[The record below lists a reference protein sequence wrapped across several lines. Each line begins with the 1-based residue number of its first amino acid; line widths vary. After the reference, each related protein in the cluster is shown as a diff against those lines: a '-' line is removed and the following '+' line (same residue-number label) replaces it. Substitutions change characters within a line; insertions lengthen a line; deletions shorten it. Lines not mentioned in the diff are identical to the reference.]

1 MAANGSSYNARR
13 MKVLIANRGEIAV
26 RIIRACRE
34 MGYPTVAVYSEP
46 DRAAL
51 HVVSADAAMPIGP
64 APSRDS
70 YLRVDRILEAA
81 KKSGAD
87 AIHPGYGFLAENADF
102 ARACRDAGLL
112 FIGPSP
118 ESIDAMG
125 SKTESRQRMKAAGV
139 PVVPGLTEAVRSYEE
154 IEAFAREAGF
164 PIMIKAS
171 AGGGGKGL
179 RHVEREEDL
188 RSAYERVTSEAL
200 SFFGDGSVY
209 AEKFI
214 ASPRHIEV
222 QVVGD
227 QHGNIVHVG
236 ERECTLQR
244 RHQKVV
250 EECPSAVVD
259 EELREQLGA
268 MAVRAAAA
276 VNYYSTGT
284 IECLMGPDRQFY
296 FLEMNTRLQVEHPV
310 TEMVWGVDLVKEQ
323 LRVARGEKLS
333 FRQEDLRPLGHAIE
347 CRIYAEDP
355 ARRFAPS
362 PGLIRYIN
370 LPEGPGVR
378 NDQGVYAGYTVPVF
392 YDPMLS
398 KLIVHAKTR
407 GEAIARMRRALLEY
421 RVEGIMT
428 TIPFFSYIMNHPD
441 FAAAKFDTGFI
452 DRILPDIDFAN
463 HPTSERHVDA
473 AIAAAAILAFE
484 ESQNVKLP
492 DDTHSGWR
500 NAARAEAVRGRI

>member
-1 MAANGSSYNARR
+1 

-34 MGYPTVAVYSEP
+34 LGYPTVAVYSEP
-46 DRAAL
+46 DRSAL
-51 HVVSADAAMPIGP
+51 HTVYADQAMPVGE
-64 APSRDS
+64 APSRES

-81 KKSGAD
+81 KKTGAN
-87 AIHPGYGFLAENADF
+87 AVHPGYGFLAENADF

-118 ESIDAMG
+118 ESIEAMG
-125 SKTESRQRMKAAGV
+125 SKTESRQRMQAAGV
-139 PVVPGLTEAVRSYEE
+139 PVVPGLTEAVKSFDE
-154 IEAFAREAGF
+154 IEAFARDAGF

-171 AGGGGKGL
+171 AGGGGKGMRL
-179 RHVEREEDL
+179 VERAEDL
-188 RSAYERVTSEAL
+188 RSSYDRVTSEAE

-214 ASPRHIEV
+214 TNPRHIEV
-222 QVVGD
+222 QIVGD

-250 EECPSAVVD
+250 EEAPSPVVD
-259 EELREQLGA
+259 ETLRARLGA
-268 MAVRAAAA
+268 MAVKAAAA

-284 IECLMGPDRQFY
+284 IECLMGSDREFY

-323 LRVARGEKLS
+323 LRIAQGEKLS
-333 FRQEDLRPLGHAIE
+333 FRQEDLQPLGHAIE

-355 ARRFAPS
+355 ARNFAPS

-370 LPEGPGVR
+370 LPQGPGVR
-378 NDQGVYAGYTVPVF
+378 NDQGVYAGYTVPVH

-398 KLIVHAKTR
+398 KLIVHGSSR
-407 GEAIARMRRALLEY
+407 DEAIARMRRALQEY

-428 TIPFFSYIMNHPD
+428 TIPFFTFIMNNPE
-441 FAAAKFDTGFI
+441 FQAAEFDTGFI
-452 DRILPDIDFAN
+452 DRILPQIDFA
-463 HPTSERHVDA
+463 HRPTTDAHVEAAIVAA
-473 AIAAAAILAFE
+473 AIAAFE
-484 ESQNVKLP
+484 EAQNVKLP
-492 DDTHSGWR
+492 EDGASRWR
-500 NAARAEAVRGRI
+500 DAARIEGIRGRL

>member
-1 MAANGSSYNARR
+1 MPAG

-26 RIIRACRE
+26 RVIRACRE

-46 DRAAL
+46 DRTAL
-51 HVVSADAAMPIGP
+51 HVTFADQAMPIGP
-64 APSRDS
+64 APSRES
-70 YLRVDRILEAA
+70 YLRIDRILEAA
-81 KKSGAD
+81 KKSGAE

-112 FIGPSP
+112 FVGPSP
-118 ESIDAMG
+118 ESIEAMG
-125 SKTESRQRMKAAGV
+125 SKTESRQRMRAAGV
-139 PVVPGLTEAVRSYEE
+139 PVVPGLTEPVKSFEE
-154 IEAFAREAGF
+154 IADFARTAGF
-164 PIMIKAS
+164 PLMIKAS

-179 RHVEREEDL
+179 RFVEREEDL
-188 RSAYERVTSEAL
+188 HAAYERVTSEAE
-200 SFFGDGSVY
+200 SFFGDGAVY

-214 ASPRHIEV
+214 SSPRHIEV

-259 EELREQLGA
+259 DELRAQLGA
-268 MAVRAAAA
+268 MAVKAAAA

-323 LRVARGEKLS
+323 LRIARGERLS

-355 ARRFAPS
+355 ARKFAPS
-362 PGLIRYIN
+362 PGLIRYIS

-398 KLIVHAKTR
+398 KLIVHAQSR
-407 GEAIARMRRALLEY
+407 PEAIARMRRALTEY

-428 TIPFFSYIMNHPD
+428 TIPFFTFIMNDPAFNAGD
-441 FAAAKFDTGFI
+441 FDTGYI
-452 DRILPDIDFAN
+452 DRILPTIDFAQRSPAG
-463 HPTSERHVDA
+463 HDADA

-492 DDTHSGWR
+492 EDASSRWR
-500 NAARAEAVRGRI
+500 EVARGEAVRGRL

>member
-1 MAANGSSYNARR
+1 

-26 RIIRACRE
+26 RVIRACRE

-51 HVVSADAAMPIGP
+51 HVVYADEAIPIGP
-64 APSRDS
+64 APSRES
-70 YLRVDRILEAA
+70 YLRIDRILEAA
-81 KKSGAD
+81 RKSGAK
-87 AIHPGYGFLAENADF
+87 AIHPGYGFLSENAAF
-102 ARACRDAGLL
+102 ARACIDAGLL

-125 SKTESRQRMKAAGV
+125 SKTESRKLMKAAGV
-139 PVVPGLTEAVRSYEE
+139 PVVPGLVEPVKSFDE
-154 IEAFAREAGF
+154 IAAFAAEAGF

-171 AGGGGKGL
+171 AGGGGKGMRL
-179 RHVEREEDL
+179 VEREEDL
-188 RSAYERVTSEAL
+188 EQSFERVTSEAE

-214 ASPRHIEV
+214 ESPRHIEV
-222 QVVGD
+222 QIVGD
-227 QHGNIVHVG
+227 HHGNIVHVG

-250 EECPSAVVD
+250 EEAPSPVVNA
-259 EELREQLGA
+259 ELREKLGA

-284 IECLMGPDRQFY
+284 IECLMGPDQQFY

-323 LRVARGEKLS
+323 LQIAQGERLS
-333 FRQEDLRPLGHAIE
+333 FSQDDLKLVGHAIE
-347 CRIYAEDP
+347 CRVYAEDP
-355 ARRFAPS
+355 AHNFAPS

-370 LPEGPGVR
+370 LPQGPGVR
-378 NDQGVYAGYTVPVF
+378 NDQGVYAGYNVPVH

-398 KLIVHAKTR
+398 KLIVHGR
-407 GEAIARMRRALLEY
+407 SREEAIARMRRALLEY
-421 RVEGIMT
+421 RVEGIRT
-428 TIPFFSYIMNHPD
+428 TIPFFTFIMEHPD
-441 FAAAKFDTGFI
+441 FAAASFDTGFI
-452 DRILPDIDFAN
+452 DRILPELDASHLACGGEI
-463 HPTSERHVDA
+463 RDA
-473 AIAAAAILAFE
+473 AVIAAAIMAFE
-484 ESQNVKLP
+484 ETQRVQLP
-492 DDTHSGWR
+492 EATDSGWR
-500 NAARAEAVRGRI
+500 DAARREAVRGLR

>member
-1 MAANGSSYNARR
+1 

-46 DRAAL
+46 DRAAM
-51 HVVSADAAMPIGP
+51 HVVYADQAFPIGP
-64 APSRDS
+64 APSRES
-70 YLRVDRILEAA
+70 YLRIDRILEAA
-81 KKSGAD
+81 KKSGAE

-112 FIGPSP
+112 FVGPSP
-118 ESIDAMG
+118 ESIEAMG
-125 SKTESRQRMKAAGV
+125 SKTEARARMQAAGV
-139 PVVPGLTEAVRSYEE
+139 AVVPGLIDPVQSFNEIAV
-154 IEAFAREAGF
+154 FARDAGF
-164 PIMIKAS
+164 PIMIKAA

-179 RHVEREEDL
+179 RRIDREEDL
-188 RSAYERVTSEAL
+188 FPAFERVTSEAE

-214 ASPRHIEV
+214 ESPRHIEV

-244 RHQKVV
+244 RHQKVI
-250 EECPSAVVD
+250 EECPSPVVD
-259 EELREQLGA
+259 DELRERLGA
-268 MAVRAAAA
+268 MAVKAAAA
-276 VNYYSTGT
+276 VNYHSTGT
-284 IECLMGPDRQFY
+284 IECLMGPDKQFY

-323 LRVARGEKLS
+323 LRIARGEKLS
-333 FRQEDLRPLGHAIE
+333 FTQKDLRRLGHAIE

-355 ARRFAPS
+355 ARKFAPS

-370 LPEGPGVR
+370 LPQGPGVR

-398 KLIVHAKTR
+398 KLIVHGENRT
-407 GEAIARMRRALLEY
+407 EAIARMRRALAEY

-428 TIPFFSYIMNHPD
+428 TIPFFTFIMNNPE
-441 FAAAKFDTGFI
+441 FQAATFDTGFI
-452 DRILPDIDFAN
+452 DRVLPEIDFA
-463 HPTSERHVDA
+463 HRPADEGHVDA
-473 AIAAAAILAFE
+473 AIAAAAIMAFE
-484 ESQNVKLP
+484 ESQSVQLP
-492 DDTHSGWR
+492 ADTASGWR
-500 NAARAEAVRGRI
+500 SAARAEAVRGRL

>member
-1 MAANGSSYNARR
+1 MRAA

-26 RIIRACRE
+26 RVIRACRE

-46 DRAAL
+46 DRSAM
-51 HVVSADAAMPIGP
+51 HVVYADQAMPIGP
-64 APSRDS
+64 APSRES
-70 YLRVDRILEAA
+70 YLRIDRILEAA
-81 KKSGAD
+81 KKSGAE
-87 AIHPGYGFLAENADF
+87 AIHPGYGFLAENAEF
-102 ARACRDAGLL
+102 ARACRDAGLI

-139 PVVPGLTEAVRSYEE
+139 PVVPGLTEPVKSFDE
-154 IEAFAREAGF
+154 IAAFAKEAGL

-171 AGGGGKGL
+171 AGGGGKGMRL
-179 RHVEREEDL
+179 VEREEDL
-188 RSAYERVTSEAL
+188 RSSYDRVTSEAE

-214 ASPRHIEV
+214 TSPRHIEV
-222 QVVGD
+222 QIVGD

-250 EECPSAVVD
+250 EECPSPVVD
-259 EELREQLGA
+259 EELRARLGA
-268 MAVRAAAA
+268 MAVKAAAA

-284 IECLMGPDRQFY
+284 IECLMGPNREFW

-323 LRVARGEKLS
+323 LRIAQGEKLS
-333 FRQEDLRPLGHAIE
+333 FTQEQLKPTGHAIE

-355 ARRFAPS
+355 AHKFAPS
-362 PGLIRYIN
+362 PGLIRYIS
-370 LPEGPGVR
+370 LPQGPGVR

-398 KLIVHAKTR
+398 KLIVHGLTR
-407 GEAIARMRRALLEY
+407 DEAIARMRRALTEY
-421 RVEGIMT
+421 RVDGIMT
-428 TIPFFSYIMNHPD
+428 TIPFFTFIMNNPD
-441 FAAAKFDTGFI
+441 FISANFDTGYI
-452 DRILPDIDFAN
+452 DRILPQIDFVRGPESQ
-463 HPTSERHVDA
+463 HDVDA

-492 DDTHSGWR
+492 EDGPSRWRDT
-500 NAARAEAVRGRI
+500 ARVEGLRS

>member
-1 MAANGSSYNARR
+1 MRLQCAAA

-26 RIIRACRE
+26 RVIRACRE

-46 DRAAL
+46 DRSAL
-51 HVVSADAAMPIGP
+51 HVASADEAMPIGA
-64 APSRDS
+64 APSRES
-70 YLRVDRILEAA
+70 YLRIDRILEAA
-81 KKSGAD
+81 KKSGAE
-87 AIHPGYGFLAENADF
+87 AIHPGYGFLAENAGF

-139 PVVPGLTEAVRSYEE
+139 PVVPGLTEPVKSFDE
-154 IEAFAREAGF
+154 IEAFARESGF

-171 AGGGGKGL
+171 AGGGGKGMRL
-179 RHVEREEDL
+179 VEREEDL
-188 RSAYERVTSEAL
+188 RQSFERVTSEAE

-214 ASPRHIEV
+214 TSPRHIEV
-222 QVVGD
+222 QIVGD

-250 EECPSAVVD
+250 EEAPSPVVD
-259 EELREQLGA
+259 AELRARLGA
-268 MAVRAAAA
+268 MAVKAAAA

-284 IECLMGPDRQFY
+284 IECLMGPDREFY

-323 LRVARGEKLS
+323 LRIAQGEKLS
-333 FRQEDLRPLGHAIE
+333 FTQDDLKLLGHAIE

-355 ARRFAPS
+355 ARKFAPS
-362 PGLIRYIN
+362 PGLIRHIS
-370 LPEGPGVR
+370 LPQGPGVR

-398 KLIVHAKTR
+398 KLIVHGTTR
-407 GEAIARMRRALLEY
+407 DEAIARMRRALAEY

-428 TIPFFSYIMNHPD
+428 TIPFFTFIMNNPD
-441 FAAAKFDTGFI
+441 FIAANFDTGYI
-452 DRILPDIDFAN
+452 DRILPEIDFAQR
-463 HPTSERHVDA
+463 PASEHHVDA

-492 DDTHSGWR
+492 EDTPSRWR
-500 NAARAEAVRGRI
+500 AAARAEGMRS

>member
-1 MAANGSSYNARR
+1 

-26 RIIRACRE
+26 RVIRACRE
-34 MGYPTVAVYSEP
+34 LGYPTVAVYSEA
-46 DRAAL
+46 DRNAM
-51 HVVSADAAMPIGP
+51 HVAYADQAMPIGP
-64 APSRDS
+64 SPSRES
-70 YLRVDRILEAA
+70 YLRIDRILDAA
-81 KKSGAD
+81 KKSGAE
-87 AIHPGYGFLAENADF
+87 AVHPGYGFLAENAQF
-102 ARACRDAGLL
+102 ARACRDAGLI

-118 ESIDAMG
+118 ESIEAMG

-139 PVVPGLTEAVRSYEE
+139 PVVPGLTEPVKSFDE
-154 IEAFAREAGF
+154 IAAFAKESGF

-171 AGGGGKGL
+171 AGGGGKGMRL
-179 RHVEREEDL
+179 VEREEDL
-188 RSAYERVTSEAL
+188 QSAYERVTSEAE

-214 ASPRHIEV
+214 SNPRHIEV
-222 QVVGD
+222 QIVGD

-250 EECPSAVVD
+250 EECPSPVVD
-259 EELREQLGA
+259 AELRARLGA
-268 MAVRAAAA
+268 MAVKAAAA

-284 IECLMGPDRQFY
+284 IECLMGPDKEFY

-323 LRVARGEKLS
+323 LRVARGETLS
-333 FRQEDLRPLGHAIE
+333 FTQEDLEPLGHAIE

-355 ARRFAPS
+355 ARKFAPS

-370 LPEGPGVR
+370 LPQGPGVR
-378 NDQGVYAGYTVPVF
+378 NDQGVYAGFTVPVF

-398 KLIVHAKTR
+398 KLITHASTR
-407 GEAIARMRRALLEY
+407 EGAIARMKRALTEY

-428 TIPFFSYIMNHPD
+428 TIPFFTFIMNHPD
-441 FAAAKFDTGFI
+441 FVSANFDTGFI
-452 DRILPDIDFAN
+452 DRILPELDFA
-463 HPTSERHVDA
+463 HGQTDEAHVGA
-473 AIAAAAILAFE
+473 AIIAAAIMAFE

-492 DDTHSGWR
+492 DDGASKWR
-500 NAARAEAVRGRI
+500 EAGRIEAMRGRL

>member
-1 MAANGSSYNARR
+1 

-34 MGYPTVAVYSEP
+34 MGHGTVAVYSDA

-51 HVVSADAAMPIGP
+51 HVVYADQAMPIGP
-64 APSRDS
+64 APSRES
-70 YLRVDRILEAA
+70 YLRIDRIIEAA
-81 KKSGAD
+81 KKTGAD
-87 AIHPGYGFLAENADF
+87 AVHPGYGFLAENAGF
-102 ARACRDAGLL
+102 ARACRDAGLM
-112 FIGPSP
+112 FVGPSP
-118 ESIDAMG
+118 ESIEAMG

-139 PVVPGLTEAVRSYEE
+139 PVVPGLVDAVKSVDE
-154 IEAFAREAGF
+154 IVEFARSAGY

-179 RHVEREEDL
+179 RFVEREADL
-188 RSAYERVTSEAL
+188 RPSFERVRSEAQ

-209 AEKFI
+209 AEKFV

-222 QVVGD
+222 QILGD
-227 QHGNIVHVG
+227 QHGNLVHIG

-259 EELREQLGA
+259 AALREQLGA
-268 MAVRAAAA
+268 MAVKAARA
-276 VNYYSTGT
+276 VNYYSAGT
-284 IECLMGPDRQFY
+284 IECLMGADKQFY

-310 TEMVWGVDLVKEQ
+310 TEMVWGVDIVKEQ
-323 LRVARGEKLS
+323 LRIAMGEKLR
-333 FRQEDLRPLGHAIE
+333 FTQADLAPSGHAIE

-355 ARRFAPS
+355 SRKFAPS

-378 NDQGVYAGYTVPVF
+378 NENGVYAGYTVPVF

-398 KLIVHAKTR
+398 KLVCHGATR
-407 GEAIARMRRALLEY
+407 DEAIARMKRALMEY
-421 RVEGIMT
+421 RVEGIDT
-428 TIPFFSYIMNHPD
+428 TIPFFTFIMNHPD
-441 FAAAKFDTGFI
+441 FAAAKFDTSFI
-452 DRILPDIDFAN
+452 DKILKEVDFGEA
-463 HPTSERHVDA
+463 TARDGQLDA
-473 AIAAAAILAFE
+473 AIAAAAIMAFE
-484 ESQNVKLP
+484 ESQNVRLP
-492 DDTHSGWR
+492 EDGGSTWKR
-500 NAARAEAVRGRI
+500 TGRIEGLR